1 MSKLI
6 YDCLYYLSLAY
17 LLVAGVIYVITLAI
31 IFLDKKKRFFN
42 NIAGS
47 SPHRS
52 VQIVTA
58 FLSPLILAIGWIFLF
73 PFTSGG
79 KK

>member
-42 NIAGS
+42 SFAELY
-47 SPHRS
+47 PHRS
-52 VQIVTA
+52 DQIVAA
-58 FLSPLILAIGWIFLF
+58 FLSPLIFALARMDILVFLYIRR
-73 PFTSGG
+73 
-79 KK
+79 